1 MLIYVI
7 VIEVLCLKNVNK
19 YFYEISCKIRKKCI
33 FAKIGGLGDCPVRKW
48 IEKPKLFED
57 MFTLIFAIYTLVIL
71 TFFTLLSF
79 VALIVCYPFD
89 KRRRV
94 VHELSRWLCFSWWY
108 VPFTWR
114 RRLEGLENVD
124 KKKPYVIVIN
134 HNSMV
139 DIISLY
145 FVRLNFRWVSK
156 QEVFRIPFIGQMLW
170 MHGDIAIQRG
180 RATESMKKVLNDG
193 KMWLGRGVSVA
204 IFPEGTR
211 SKNGEIQRFKGGAF
225 VLAKEAGVDI
235 LPVVMDGTTNILRPK
250 SIFFNWKHLL
260 TIKVL
265 PAIPAEKVVA
275 TEPGDMAKEVQT
287 MMIDALAE
295 IRKN

>member
-1 MLIYVI
+1 MLT
-7 VIEVLCLKNVNK
+7 
-19 YFYEISCKIRKKCI
+19 F
-33 FAKIGGLGDCPVRKW
+33 
-48 IEKPKLFED
+48 
-57 MFTLIFAIYTLVIL
+57 IFAIYTLVIL
-71 TFFTLLSF
+71 TLFTLLSF

-94 VHELSRWLCFSWWY
+94 VHELSRILCFSWWY

-156 QEVFRIPFIGQMLW
+156 QEVFRIPFIGPMLW

-180 RATESMKKVLNDG
+180 RATESMKKVIDDG

-211 SKNGEIQRFKGGAF
+211 SKNGEIQRFKQGAF

-235 LPVVMDGTTNILRPK
+235 LPVVMDGTTDVIKKK

-260 TIKVL
+260 TVKVL

-275 TEPGDMAKEVQT
+275 TDPSDMAKEVQEL
-287 MMIDALAE
+287 MINTLAE
-295 IRKN
+295 IKKK

>member
-1 MLIYVI
+1 MLT
-7 VIEVLCLKNVNK
+7 
-19 YFYEISCKIRKKCI
+19 F
-33 FAKIGGLGDCPVRKW
+33 
-48 IEKPKLFED
+48 
-57 MFTLIFAIYTLVIL
+57 IFAIYTLVIL
-71 TFFTLLSF
+71 TVFTLLSF

-94 VHELSRWLCFSWWY
+94 VHELSRILCFSWWY

-114 RRLEGLENVD
+114 RRIEGLEYVD

-145 FVRLNFRWVSK
+145 FVPLNFRWVSK
-156 QEVFRIPFIGQMLW
+156 QEVFRIPFIGPMLW

-180 RATESMKKVLNDG
+180 RATESMKKVIRDG
-193 KMWLGRGVSVA
+193 KMWLNRDVSVA

-211 SKNGEIQRFKGGAF
+211 SKDGEIQRFKGGAF

-235 LPVVMDGTTNILRPK
+235 MPVVMDGTTNVFK
-250 SIFFNWKHLL
+250 KGFFNWKHLL
-260 TIKVL
+260 TVKVL
-265 PAIPAEKVVA
+265 PPIPAEKVAA
-275 TEPGDMAKEVQT
+275 TDPSDMAKEVQD
-287 MMIDALAE
+287 MMTEALADV
-295 IRKN
+295 RKK

>member
-1 MLIYVI
+1 MLT
-7 VIEVLCLKNVNK
+7 
-19 YFYEISCKIRKKCI
+19 F
-33 FAKIGGLGDCPVRKW
+33 
-48 IEKPKLFED
+48 
-57 MFTLIFAIYTLVIL
+57 IFAIYTLIIL
-71 TFFTLLSF
+71 TVFTTLSF

-94 VHELSRWLCFSWWY
+94 VHELSRALCFAWWY

-114 RRLEGLENVD
+114 RRIEGLENVD
-124 KKKPYVIVIN
+124 KNKPYVIVIN

-156 QEVFRIPFIGQMLW
+156 QEVFRIPFIGPMLW

-180 RATESMKKVLNDG
+180 RATEAMKKVINDG

-211 SKNGEIQRFKGGAF
+211 SKNGEIQRFKAGAF

-235 LPVVMDGTTNILRPK
+235 LPVVMDGTTK
-250 SIFFNWKHLL
+250 VFKKGFFNWKHLL
-260 TIKVL
+260 TVKVL

-275 TEPGDMAKEVQT
+275 TEAGDMAKEVQE
-287 MMIDALAE
+287 MMTEALAE
-295 IRKN
+295 CRMQNAKCKID